1 MIKMSN
7 NQSIICFGEMLWD
20 LLPTGKVEGG
30 APMNVACHAA
40 RLGHLTRMISRVG
53 DDELGHNLV
62 RFLGSKNVNV
72 QAVQFDPVIPT
83 GTVEVT
89 LDALGAPSYEIVYP
103 SAWDFIQVKSEEE
116 KYVRGAGAF
125 VFGSLICRE
134 KQSCT
139 ALFKCL
145 ELAQLKVFDVN
156 LRPPFYSEEGIQAL
170 LLVSNI
176 VKMNLEELEVI
187 AGWSNYE
194 GTVEQRMKLLFERFG
209 WNVLVVTLGSGG
221 AYAYTS
227 AGFCYEKGVAVPV
240 VDTIGSGD
248 AFLAGFIHYYLQ
260 EKPTGQALRYANAL
274 GAFNALFSGGTP
286 VITEGAFEA
295 FCAEN
300 QLIIDFN

>member
-1 MIKMSN
+1 MST

-40 RLGHLTRMISRVG
+40 RLGHPTRMISRVG
-53 DDELGHNLV
+53 DDELGNSLV
-62 RFLGSKNVNV
+62 RFLSSKNVNV
-72 QAVQFDPVIPT
+72 QSVQFDPVIPT

-89 LDALGAPSYEIVYP
+89 LDELGTPSYEIVYP
-103 SAWDFIQVKSEEE
+103 SAWDFIQSRSEEE
-116 KYVRGAGAF
+116 AYVRGAGAF
-125 VFGSLICRE
+125 VYGSLICRE
-134 KQSCT
+134 MSSCT
-139 ALFKCL
+139 TLFHYLK
-145 ELAQLKVFDVN
+145 LAKLRVFDVN
-156 LRPPFYSEEGIQAL
+156 LRTPFYSEEGIRAL
-170 LLVSNI
+170 LLVADI
-176 VKMNLEELEVI
+176 VKMNLEELEII

-194 GTVEQRMKLLFERFG
+194 GAVERLMEQLFEQFG
-209 WNVLVVTLGSGG
+209 WSVLVVTLGSGG

-227 AGFCYEKGVAVPV
+227 AGLYYEKGVAVSV